1 MSLETKT
8 HVVVLMGGMSS
19 EHEVSMATG
28 RKIAESLDPKLF
40 AVTPVVITRNGHW
53 AFPDAKPVGIF
64 DAVPELKRREVDCV
78 FIALHGP
85 FGEDGRIQGMLD
97 LLGLPYTCSGC
108 AASALA
114 MDKLR
119 SKAVVHDAGIRT
131 PADLAVERLEWQA
144 CPEAV
149 VARAAAEI
157 GFPCVVKS
165 PCQGSSIGM
174 AIAQDEQAFR
184 ECLPQVFR
192 YGDELMV
199 EAFISGTEVTC
210 AVLDVSA
217 ESPPRALP
225 LTEIRPWSASFFDY
239 EAKYTPG
246 AAEEITPAKIS
257 AERTAEVQEMSVRV
271 HRLIGCG
278 IWSRSDFIIDA
289 DGPAWLEVN
298 TVPGMTP
305 TSLYPQA
312 AAAVGIS
319 YGALLTLFVEAA
331 MAETRGKRDGNHV
344 HQDARAG

>member
-1 MSLETKT
+1 MGSEQTKK

-28 RKIAESLDPKLF
+28 RKIVESLNPQVF
-40 AVTPVVITRNGHW
+40 AVTPVVITRSGHW
-53 AFPDAKPVGIF
+53 AFPNARPVGIF
-64 DAVPELKRREVDCV
+64 DAVPELQRRDIDCV

-119 SKAVVHDAGIRT
+119 SKAVVRDAGIRT
-131 PADLAVERLEWQA
+131 PADLAVDRLEWEA
-144 CPEAV
+144 APEPV
-149 VARAAAEI
+149 LARVAAEI

-174 AIAQDEQAFR
+174 AIPQDEQAFR
-184 ECLPQVFR
+184 DCLPQVFR

-210 AVLDVSA
+210 AVLDVA
-217 ESPPRALP
+217 PAATPRALP
-225 LTEIRPWSASFFDY
+225 VTEIRPLTARFFDY

-246 AAEEITPAKIS
+246 ATEEITPAEIS
-257 AERTAEVQEMSVRV
+257 PELTAEVQEASVRA
-271 HRLIGCG
+271 HRLIGCAV
-278 IWSRSDFIIDA
+278 WSRSDFVIDA
-289 DGPAWLEVN
+289 EGPAWLEVN
-298 TVPGMTP
+298 TIPGMTP

-312 AAAVGIS
+312 AAAVCIS
-319 YGALLTLFVEAA
+319 YGELLSLFVDAGIA
-331 MAETRGKRDGNHV
+331 NSIRSRDGNHV
-344 HQDARAG
+344 H